1 MSHEAVRPSWALLGS
16 VTALGPLAMGI
27 HVPGIDRIAAAIGET
42 AMRTQLTVPAFLVA
56 FGLGM
61 FGAGEF
67 VDRLG
72 LRLALGVGLLVF
84 IVGALLA
91 GASAGLPVLLAG
103 RVLMGA
109 GAAFAIVVPR
119 VAVAT
124 EPAQAIPGLA
134 RLAAIQS
141 AVPAFAPLLGA
152 ALVRW
157 VGWRTTFLIPGAA
170 AVVLAVAAI
179 RLLPR
184 RERAS
189 GDGVATNESSFAWL
203 RSRDWLLPTAEIA
216 LVTAVFLVLLA
227 QSSNLLVEPFHLGAG
242 ELGLVLGSTGAAF
255 VVGSLV
261 VVKAREP
268 VRLQRAARA
277 ALLGAMALIGAGA
290 SSLAVWAIGLG
301 VYAVANGI
309 LVPMAFG
316 AVALAAP
323 SAKGRAL
330 GAAGALQMLVGAAG
344 GAAANALGGLTSVT
358 FGVAGVLVALAVLTL
373 ARSGRRSVGGR
384 SDSSR
389 LRATGGRGE
398 RIGRSSSG

>member
-1 MSHEAVRPSWALLGS
+1 MSHEVVRPSWALLGS

-27 HVPGIDRIAAAIGET
+27 HVPGIDRIAPAIGET
-42 AMRTQLTVPAFLVA
+42 VMRTQLTVPAFIVA

-152 ALVRW
+152 ALVGW
-157 VGWRTTFLIPGAA
+157 VGWRATFLIPGAA
-170 AVVLAVAAI
+170 AVVLAVAAT
-179 RLLPR
+179 RSLPR
-184 RERAS
+184 RECAS
-189 GDGVATNESSFAWL
+189 GDGIATNESSFTWL

-261 VVKAREP
+261 VVRARDP
-268 VRLQRAARA
+268 ARLQRAARA
-277 ALLGAMALIGAGA
+277 AFLGAMALIGAGG

-309 LVPMAFG
+309 LVPVAFG

-323 SAKGRAL
+323 AAKGRAL
-330 GAAGALQMLVGAAG
+330 GAAGALQMLIGAAS

-373 ARSGRRSVGGR
+373 ARSGRRSAGGR
-384 SDSSR
+384 S
-389 LRATGGRGE
+389 E
-398 RIGRSSSG
+398 RFETVGDVIKYIKEKSEN